1 MNKFKAQGLLWSMD
15 NVSGK
20 NVCAFCA
27 FVRPGFCQE
36 TLDYLSGDHQKS
48 AQNAQKITDLTWANK
63 WDPMMLN
70 TVWLI
75 QIDVTEAE

>member
-27 FVRPGFCQE
+27 FVRVNICKKNRDF
-36 TLDYLSGDHQKS
+36 LSDRVTRV
-48 AQNAQKITDLTWANK
+48 AQDAQKITDLTWAN
-63 WDPMMLN
+63 
-70 TVWLI
+70 
-75 QIDVTEAE
+75 